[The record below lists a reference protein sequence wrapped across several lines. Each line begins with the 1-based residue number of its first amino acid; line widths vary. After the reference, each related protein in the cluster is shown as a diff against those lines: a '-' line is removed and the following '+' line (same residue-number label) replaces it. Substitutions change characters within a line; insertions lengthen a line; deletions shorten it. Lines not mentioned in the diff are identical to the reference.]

1 MSCAPLL
8 AEAACH
14 DPKCFDV
21 VPGWQASATPP
32 PPAKRRK
39 VETSAAEPK
48 AGNRASEP
56 GAREAAGGAPAPLEA
71 GDAEEDSADEL
82 IDLDEGLAAGQRRAV
97 DQHVAGLVQADR
109 RAAVIKR
116 G

>member
-1 MSCAPLL
+1 MPRS
-8 AEAACH
+8 
-14 DPKCFDV
+14 KCFGV
-21 VPGWQASATPP
+21 IPGWQASATPP
-32 PPAKRRK
+32 PPAKRRR

-56 GAREAAGGAPAPLEA
+56 GAQEAAGGAPAPPEA